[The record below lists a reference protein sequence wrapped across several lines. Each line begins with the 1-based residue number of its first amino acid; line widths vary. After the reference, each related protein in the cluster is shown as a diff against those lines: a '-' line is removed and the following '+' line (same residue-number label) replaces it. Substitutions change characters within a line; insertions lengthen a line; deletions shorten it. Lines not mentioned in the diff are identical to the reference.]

1 MIRRPCLQEW
11 RGLARQRFG
20 ITAEHLHIDTTSLSV
35 SGDYAASD
43 KQPAGEEEAVVPIAI
58 TYGYSRDHR
67 ADLQQWM
74 MALATT
80 HDGDVPVFMRPLDG
94 NSSDKKSLSEMVLT
108 VMTQLRDTLTGEAEE
123 SLAVFDSGG
132 YSEANMKR
140 YNEANIRWI
149 SRVPE
154 TCTEAKKAVQEE
166 PGVWQQLA
174 DGSGE

>member
-1 MIRRPCLQEW
+1 
-11 RGLARQRFG
+11 
-20 ITAEHLHIDTTSLSV
+20 
-35 SGDYAASD
+35 
-43 KQPAGEEEAVVPIAI
+43 
-58 TYGYSRDHR
+58 
-67 ADLQQWM
+67 
-74 MALATT
+74 
-80 HDGDVPVFMRPLDG
+80 
-94 NSSDKKSLSEMVLT
+94 MVLT